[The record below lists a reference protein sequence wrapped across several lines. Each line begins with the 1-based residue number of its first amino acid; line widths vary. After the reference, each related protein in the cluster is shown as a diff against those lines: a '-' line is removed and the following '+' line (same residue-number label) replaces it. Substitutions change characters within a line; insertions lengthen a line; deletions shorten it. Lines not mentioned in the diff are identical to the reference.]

1 MITTKTTVFVGTV
14 GEGLYSSSD
23 GGKHWNRTTTGLYVE
38 GEIRSLAYNPSNYD
52 QLFAGTHEGV
62 FRSDDRGITW
72 QRLESEMNDMAV
84 WALLV
89 LPSNPKIVLAGTR
102 PAGLFRSTDSGNT
115 WKKVTTGMQTECA
128 VIIYN
133 RVTTL
138 IADPANADR
147 VWMGVEIDGAWCS
160 EDAGITWDQRS
171 TGLSSMDVHGLAIV
185 PDNAGYTVVAS
196 TNNDINLSTD
206 AGQTWI
212 HQNVE
217 QKFPWRYCRG
227 IKQQVNNPE
236 ILYLGNG
243 DGPPGSKGAM
253 FRSQDGAQNW
263 DKLQLPVMPN
273 STIWDYA
280 VHPSDHNL
288 VYAYSCSGEVYQSGD
303 AGNTW
308 TKFAQ
313 EFGEIRSLMW
323 VPSKE

>member
-1 MITTKTTVFVGTV
+1 MYKDIRV
-14 GEGLYSSSD
+14 LYIRYVLT
-23 GGKHWNRTTTGLYVE
+23 NQLVIPYLLYH
-38 GEIRSLAYNPSNYD
+38 IHF
-52 QLFAGTHEGV
+52 LF
-62 FRSDDRGITW
+62 F
-72 QRLESEMNDMAV
+72 
-84 WALLV
+84 
-89 LPSNPKIVLAGTR
+89 P
-102 PAGLFRSTDSGNT
+102 
-115 WKKVTTGMQTECA
+115 
-128 VIIYN
+128 
-133 RVTTL
+133 
-138 IADPANADR
+138 
-147 VWMGVEIDGAWCS
+147 
-160 EDAGITWDQRS
+160 
-171 TGLSSMDVHGLAIV
+171 
-185 PDNAGYTVVAS
+185 
-196 TNNDINLSTD
+196 NNDINLSTD